1 MRIYKML
8 FRYLYIFLISGS
20 MYMNNYLISPLQT
33 IDDEDII
40 IVEDRTYY
48 DKFSFK
54 NNWAETWKDS
64 DIWWKIF
71 LRKKI
76 NPTI

>member
-54 NNWAETWKDS
+54 NNWAETLKDS
-64 DIWWKIF
+64 DVWKKYF
-71 LRKKI
+71 KKKKI